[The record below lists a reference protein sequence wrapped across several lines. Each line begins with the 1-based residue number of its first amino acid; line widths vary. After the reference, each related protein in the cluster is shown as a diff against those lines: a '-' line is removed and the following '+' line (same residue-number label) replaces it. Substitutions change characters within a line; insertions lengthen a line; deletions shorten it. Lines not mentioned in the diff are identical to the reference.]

1 MRVTRLRG
9 EGFRNLRG
17 LDFSPGE
24 GVNIIYGENVQGKT
38 NLLEALWLF
47 CGAKSFRFGKD
58 SELIEFEKER
68 LRLDLDFVSEGR
80 EQSAAIEVSGD
91 GKTAFLNEVKLDR
104 IAELS
109 SIFRVVMFSPDHLEL
124 IKQGPVQRRKFI
136 DQALTQVYPKYG
148 EVLCGYERILRQRG
162 VLLSNMRISSQPYTS
177 LDVWDDALVEYG
189 GYLTWMRL
197 RYISKLVRYAV
208 EIYREISGGKERFT
222 ANYICG
228 SGKLS
233 AEWDRK
239 EIAKHFAGVLC
250 DSRKDDIRLNRTSK
264 GPHRDDLDIM
274 LNGMSVRQY
283 GSQGQQRSCV
293 LALKFAECRILE
305 EMSGEPPIVL
315 LDDVMSELDESRRR
329 FLLGH
334 LSRNQVF
341 ITCCDAEAVSA
352 ADEGRVFEM
361 KAGRLAVV
369 DYPLS
374 TVN

>member
-1 MRVTRLRG
+1 MEVTRLRG
-9 EGFRNLRG
+9 EGFRNLRE
-17 LDFSPGE
+17 LDFSPGV
-24 GVNIIYGENVQGKT
+24 GVNIIHGENVQGKT

-47 CGAKSFRFGKD
+47 CGAKSFRFGKE
-58 SELIEFEKER
+58 SELVEFERER

-80 EQSAAIEVSGD
+80 EQSAAIEVSED
-91 GKTAFLNEVKLDR
+91 GKVAFLNEVRLER
-104 IAELS
+104 MAELS

-148 EVLCGYERILRQRG
+148 EVLSGYDRILRQRG
-162 VLLSNMRISSQPYTS
+162 VLLSDLRSCSQPNTS
-177 LDVWDDALVEYG
+177 LDVWDEALVDYG
-189 GYLTWMRL
+189 GYLAWMRL

-208 EIYREISGGKERFT
+208 EIYAELSGGKERFS
-222 ANYICG
+222 ASYICG

-233 AEWDRK
+233 VDWGRK
-239 EIAKHFAGVLC
+239 EITKHFAKVLA
-250 DSRKDDIRLNRTSK
+250 DSRKDDIRLKRTNK
-264 GPHRDDLDIM
+264 GPHRDDIDIM
-274 LNGMSVRQY
+274 LDGQSVRQY

-315 LDDVMSELDESRRR
+315 LDDVMSELDESRRK

-341 ITCCDAEAVSA
+341 ITCCEPEAVSA
-352 ADEGRVFEM
+352 ATEAKTFEM
-361 KAGRLAVV
+361 KAGLLGKMVA
-369 DYPLS
+369 
-374 TVN
+374 TA

>member
-17 LDFSPGE
+17 LDFTPGE
-24 GVNIIYGENVQGKT
+24 GVNIIHGENVQGKT

-47 CGAKSFRFGKD
+47 CGAKSFRIGKE
-58 SELIEFEKER
+58 SELIDFGQER
-68 LRLDLDFVSEGR
+68 LRLDIDFISDTR
-80 EQSAAIEVSGD
+80 EQSAAIEVRQE
-91 GKTAFLNEVKLDR
+91 GKTSFLNEVRLER
-104 IAELS
+104 MSELS

-124 IKQGPVQRRKFI
+124 IKQGPVQRRKFV

-148 EVLCGYERILRQRG
+148 EVLSGYNRILHQRG
-162 VLLSNMRISSQPYTS
+162 VLLSDIRLSPQPNTS
-177 LDVWDDALVEYG
+177 LDVWDEALVDYG
-189 GYLTWMRL
+189 GYLAWMRM

-208 EIYREISGGKERFT
+208 EIYRELSGGKERFS

-233 AEWDRK
+233 QDWGRK
-239 EIAKHFAGVLC
+239 EITRHFAKVLS
-250 DSRKDDIRLNRTSK
+250 DSRKDDVRLKRTGK
-264 GPHRDDLDIM
+264 GPHRDDIDIM
-274 LNGMSVRQY
+274 LDGQSVRQY

-293 LALKFAECRILE
+293 LALKFAECKILD

-315 LDDVMSELDESRRR
+315 LDDVMSELDESRRK

-334 LSRNQVF
+334 LSSNQVF

-352 ADEGRVFEM
+352 GPRSKIFEM
-361 KAGRLAVV
+361 KAGQLGEMVA
-369 DYPLS
+369 
-374 TVN
+374 TA